1 MHFFYN
7 RIAKMQQLINSK
19 TAIINLKAIA
29 LPKTIIQILYLI
41 IYLSC

>member
-7 RIAKMQQLINSK
+7 RITKIQQLINSK

-41 IYLSC
+41 I

>member
-1 MHFFYN
+1 MHFFYY
-7 RIAKMQQLINSK
+7 RISKIQQLISSK

-41 IYLSC
+41 LYLSS